1 MSSDLDAR
9 FKKAVWLIRNGPP
22 RPGTTNDTKLA
33 YYAHFKQATE
43 GDVRGDQPWAVQ
55 FEARA
60 KYDAW
65 AKLKGMSGDE
75 AKAKYI
81 ALLEEGELDA
91 ARARRCARV
100 GQGCWVSYF
109 RASVLCGPAASS
121 RSLPLLPH
129 DTLHQ
134 RCPNSHEQGM
144 LHGRTTSPSRTTQIR
159 DRVHHHAQLPITA

>member
-1 MSSDLDAR
+1 DARIIVCICISIDMSSDLDAR

-81 ALLEEGELDA
+81 ALLEEGDA
-91 ARARRCARV
+91 AWENHLALKD
-100 GQGCWVSYF
+100 Y
-109 RASVLCGPAASS
+109 PD
-121 RSLPLLPH
+121 P
-129 DTLHQ
+129 
-134 RCPNSHEQGM
+134 
-144 LHGRTTSPSRTTQIR
+144 
-159 DRVHHHAQLPITA
+159 